1 MNHGYNNLIKNL
13 NKIITINNVLLTGN
27 KISTVYC
34 SKRTFYCPLSPLKC
48 YFWTSPRIMEIS
60 VTNNKSH
67 LLPQMSNSIEV
78 PVMLFFTESK
88 VSYISQPY
96 LQYLCQKKAMKSI
109 LLQDKVHLSTMHHCK
124 ISSCL

>member
-1 MNHGYNNLIKNL
+1 MNHGYNNLIKNI

-34 SKRTFYCPLSPLKC
+34 CKRTFNCPLSPLKC
-48 YFWTSPRIMEIS
+48 YFWTSSRIMGMS
-60 VTNNKSH
+60 VTNSNSH
-67 LLPQMSNSIEV
+67 LLPL
-78 PVMLFFTESK
+78 MLFFTESK